1 VILLAIALNSNIK
14 ELQENQA
21 AFAFVLLGFTFL
33 GLILKCIYYRYL
45 HIWAWLIM
53 DYITKKED
61 GHWQC
66 ILFSN
71 MYLCGELKERE
82 LLLCCVPRPVF
93 RWVLL
98 WHNFSAVL

>member
-1 VILLAIALNSNIK
+1 MILLAIALNSNIK